1 MTRLALAAIVLALF
15 WRSRRKPEDAID
27 NALLRAAI
35 RRRSGRSLDSYR
47 RLDEGDDGVLPVDP
61 YTWTMA

>member
-1 MTRLALAAIVLALF
+1 MKLILAAIVLALL
-15 WRSRRKPEDAID
+15 WRSRRKSEDAID

-35 RRRSGRSLDSYR
+35 RRRAGRSLDSYR
-47 RLDEGDDGVLPVDP
+47 RLEEGDDEVLPVDP